1 MPFRK
6 YRYWFLH
13 EVLCGSCCAWTNK
26 SVISLC
32 SVSLLLK
39 FWNST
44 FGGKSSLS
52 IIEPAGWSGL
62 VVAVFWGVSH
72 CRGHRCFSA
81 SALWACFFIFLF
93 IRTCSAWPILLAVTK
108 FYFQMF
114 WWDWNTSSPHF
125 MTCLEWNI
133 GNPRFLYNPSV
144 FVSIVSTDLNKTRI
158 NYESHNSMQAV
169 LGRML

>member
-1 MPFRK
+1 MLFRK

-39 FWNST
+39 FSKST

-62 VVAVFWGVSH
+62 VWLCSGEFLTAGATA
-72 CRGHRCFSA
+72 A
-81 SALWACFFIFLF
+81 SLLQRFGLFLFFILLF
-93 IRTCSAWPILLAVTK
+93 IRTCSAWPTLLTVTK

-133 GNPRFLYNPSV
+133 IPDFYIPV
-144 FVSIVSTDLNKTRI
+144 T
-158 NYESHNSMQAV
+158 HQV
-169 LGRML
+169 LWVLI